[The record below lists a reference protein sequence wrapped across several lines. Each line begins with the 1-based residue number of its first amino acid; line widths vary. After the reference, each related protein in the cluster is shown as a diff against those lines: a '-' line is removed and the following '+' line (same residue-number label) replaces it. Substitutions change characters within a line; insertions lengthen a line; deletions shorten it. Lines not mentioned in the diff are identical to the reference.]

1 MDNLFNSSADSSSLS
16 KGWLRSIQ
24 GSSLKTLGTL
34 LLLLLMLP
42 FNLALTLTALVWS
55 WVWPFR
61 KRVIASNPK
70 TVMISGGKMTKA
82 LQLARSFYMAGHR
95 VILVET
101 HKYWLVGHRYS
112 WAVDRFYTIPDP
124 KQDTE
129 GYLQGLLDIA
139 QKEQVDLYV
148 PVCSPVASYYD
159 ALAKELLAQQCDVF
173 HEDAK
178 TVQQLDD
185 KYQFAQ
191 AATNLGLT
199 VPKSFKITHPQQVL
213 DFDFSKETHPY
224 IIKSIPYDSV
234 NRLNLTKLPCASR
247 QDTEMFVNSLPISE
261 TKPWVMQEFITG
273 QEYCV
278 HSTVKNGELRVY
290 CCCESS
296 AFQVNYEAVDIPEIK
311 QWVTQFVQGMKLT
324 GQMSFD
330 FIRTPTGEVYAIE
343 CNPRT
348 HSAITLFY
356 NHPDLAKAY
365 LDPEPFSEPLE
376 PLASA
381 RPTYWTYHEFWR
393 LVTHLSS
400 LQEVA
405 YRLGILF
412 KGKDAI
418 FSWNDPL
425 PFLMVH
431 GWQIPLLLLK
441 SLRQGKDWIRIDFNI
456 GKLVQMGGD

>member
-1 MDNLFNSSADSSSLS
+1 MDNLLDSSSPRL
-16 KGWLRSIQ
+16 GLLHSIQ
-24 GSSLKTLGTL
+24 GSSSIKTLATL

-42 FNLALTLTALVWS
+42 FNLALTLVALIWS
-55 WVWPFR
+55 LVSWPFR
-61 KRVIASNPK
+61 RRAVAFSPK
-70 TVMISGGKMTKA
+70 TVMVSGGKMTKA
-82 LQLARSFYMAGHR
+82 LQLVRSFHAAGHR

-101 HKYWLVGHRYS
+101 HKYWHIGHRYS
-112 WAVDRFYTIPDP
+112 WAVDRFYTVSDP
-124 KQDTE
+124 KQDTQ

-139 QKEQVDLYV
+139 QKEQVNIYV

-159 ALAKELLAQQCDVF
+159 ALAKEFLAQQCEVL

-191 AATNLGLT
+191 AAQDLKLS

-213 DFDFSKETHPY
+213 DFDFSNESRPY
-224 IIKSIPYDSV
+224 ILKSILYDSV
-234 NRLNLTKLPCASR
+234 NRLNLTKLPCATL
-247 QDTEMFVNSLPISE
+247 QATEMFVNSLPISE
-261 TKPWVMQEFITG
+261 SLPWVMQEFISG

-278 HSTVKNGELRVY
+278 HSTVRDGELRVY

-296 AFQVNYEAVDIPEIK
+296 AFQVNYESVDLPEIR

-330 FIRTPTGEVYAIE
+330 FIRTSTGEVYAIE

-365 LDPEPFSEPLE
+365 LETEPLLE
-376 PLASA
+376 SLQPLASA
-381 RPTYWTYHEFWR
+381 RPTYWTYHELWR
-393 LVTHLSS
+393 LVTHLDTP
-400 LQEVA
+400 QEVA
-405 YRLGILF
+405 YRLSILLR
-412 KGKDAI
+412 GKDAI
-418 FSWNDPL
+418 FEWDDPL

-431 GWQIPLLLLK
+431 AWQIPLLLLDN
-441 SLRQGKDWIRIDFNI
+441 LRQQKNWIRIDFNI
-456 GKLVQMGGD
+456 GKLVQVGGD

>member
-1 MDNLFNSSADSSSLS
+1 MDNLLNSSSPRL
-16 KGWLRSIQ
+16 GLLRLMQ
-24 GSSLKTLGTL
+24 GSSFKTLGTL

-42 FNLALTLTALVWS
+42 FNLVMTLAALLWSLVR
-55 WVWPFR
+55 WPFR
-61 KRVIASNPK
+61 PRVTALNPK
-70 TVMISGGKMTKA
+70 TVMVSGGKMTKA
-82 LQLARSFYMAGHR
+82 LQLARSFHAAGHR
-95 VILVET
+95 VVLVET
-101 HKYWLVGHRYS
+101 YKYWHIGHRYS
-112 WAVDRFYTIPDP
+112 WAVNRFYTIPNP
-124 KQDTE
+124 KQDIQ

-159 ALAKELLAQQCDVF
+159 ALAKEFLAQQCEVF
-173 HEDAK
+173 HEDAN
-178 TVQQLDD
+178 TVEQLDD

-191 AATNLGLT
+191 AAKDLELS
-199 VPKSFKITHPQQVL
+199 VPKSFRMTHPQQVL
-213 DFDFSKETHPY
+213 DFDFSNESRPY
-224 IIKSIPYDSV
+224 ILKSIPYDSV
-234 NRLNLTKLPCASR
+234 NRLNLTKLPCATR
-247 QDTEMFVNSLPISE
+247 GDMEMFVNALPMSQS
-261 TKPWVMQEFITG
+261 KPWVMQEFISG

-278 HSTVKNGELRVY
+278 HSTVRDGELRVY

-296 AFQVNYEAVDIPEIK
+296 AFQVNYESVDIPEIK

-330 FIRTPTGEVYAIE
+330 FIHTSQSKVYAIE

-365 LDPEPFSEPLE
+365 LDTEPLSEPLQ

-381 RPTYWTYHEFWR
+381 HPTYWTYHELWR

-400 LQEVA
+400 PQEIV
-405 YRLGILF
+405 YRINILLR
-412 KGKDAI
+412 GKDAI
-418 FSWNDPL
+418 FAWDDPL

-431 GWQIPLLLLK
+431 AWQIPLLLLD
-441 SLRQGKDWIRIDFNI
+441 SLRRGKDWVRIDFNI
-456 GKLVQMGGD
+456 GKLVQVGGD